1 MLNLRK
7 KILVAIDGSP
17 QSDKAAEEAV
27 RLAAGNK
34 SQFKSRVYALLVL
47 PNSSSSTYTDFVPAA
62 PLTETEKWDDLRRR
76 IFYVVEKCA
85 SENDIPLEMVV
96 EYGEPASRLLDF
108 AKREEIDVIVIGSSG
123 KGFIQRRLKG
133 SVSHT
138 VASNAG
144 CSVYIVR
151 G

>member
-1 MLNLRK
+1 VLNLRK

-27 RLAAGNK
+27 RMAYGNR
-34 SQFKSRVYALLVL
+34 SQFKSCVYAMLVL
-47 PNSSSSTYTDFVPAA
+47 PNAPTSTYTDFVPTA
-62 PLTETEKWDDLRRR
+62 PLTETEKWDELRRR

-85 SENDIPLEMVV
+85 SEIDVPLEMIV
-96 EYGEPASRLLDF
+96 EYGEPADKLIEF
-108 AKREEIDVIVIGSSG
+108 ARREQVDVIVIGSSG
-123 KGFIQRRLKG
+123 KGFIQRRIKG
-133 SVSHT
+133 SVSHR
-138 VASNAG
+138 VATAAG

>member
-1 MLNLRK
+1 VLNLRK

-27 RLAAGNK
+27 RMAYGNR
-34 SQFKSRVYALLVL
+34 SQFKSCVYAMLVL
-47 PNSSSSTYTDFVPAA
+47 PNAPTSTYTDFVPAA
-62 PLTETEKWDDLRRR
+62 PVTETEKWDELRRR

-85 SENDIPLEMVV
+85 SENNVPLEMIV
-96 EYGEPASRLLDF
+96 EYGEPADKLLEF
-108 AKREEIDVIVIGSSG
+108 AKREQVDVIVIGSSG
-123 KGFIQRRLKG
+123 KGFIQRRIRG
-133 SVSHT
+133 SVSHR
-138 VASNAG
+138 VASAAG

>member
-27 RLAAGNK
+27 RMAGGNL
-34 SQFKSRVYALLVL
+34 SQFKSCVYAMLVL
-47 PNSSSSTYTDFVPAA
+47 PNAPTTTYTDFVPTA
-62 PLTETEKWDDLRRR
+62 PVTETEKWDELRRR

-85 SENDIPLEMVV
+85 SENNVPLEMIV
-96 EYGEPASRLLDF
+96 EYGEPADKLIAF
-108 AKREEIDVIVIGSSG
+108 ARREQVDVIVIGSSG
-123 KGFIQRRLKG
+123 KGFIQRRIRG
-133 SVSHT
+133 SVSHR
-138 VASNAG
+138 VATTAD

>member
-27 RLAAGNK
+27 RMAAGNQ
-34 SQFKSRVYALLVL
+34 SQFKSRVYAMLVL
-47 PNSSSSTYTDFVPAA
+47 PNAPTSTYTDFVPIA
-62 PLTETEKWDDLRRR
+62 PVTESDTWDELRSR
-76 IFYVVEKCA
+76 IFYVVEKSA
-85 SENDIPLEMVV
+85 LENEIPLEMIV
-96 EYGEPASRLLDF
+96 EYGDPAEKLIEF
-108 AKREEIDVIVIGSSG
+108 AKREQVDVIVIGSSG

-133 SVSHT
+133 SVSHRVSCT
-138 VASNAG
+138 AH

>member
-27 RLAAGNK
+27 RMAYGNR
-34 SQFKSRVYALLVL
+34 SQFKSCVYAMLVL
-47 PNSSSSTYTDFVPAA
+47 PNSPTSTYTDFVPTA
-62 PLTETEKWDDLRRR
+62 PVTETEKWDELRQR

-85 SENDIPLEMVV
+85 SENDVPLEMIV
-96 EYGEPASRLLDF
+96 EYGEPAEKLIEF
-108 AKREEIDVIVIGSSG
+108 AKREQMDVIVIGSSG
-123 KGFIQRRLKG
+123 KGFLHRKIRG
-133 SVSHT
+133 SVSHR
-138 VASNAG
+138 VASTAG